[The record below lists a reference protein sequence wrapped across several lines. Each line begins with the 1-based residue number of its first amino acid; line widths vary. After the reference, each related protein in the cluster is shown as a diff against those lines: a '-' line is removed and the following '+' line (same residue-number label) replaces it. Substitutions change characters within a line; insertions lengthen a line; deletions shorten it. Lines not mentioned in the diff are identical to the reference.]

1 MPRDP
6 PTRPMTIQGR
16 HMPSREEVRSLIL
29 PKNGLPNM
37 ASRAPVPATNA
48 RLSGA
53 QSIPTSELTFNAEV
67 TSRGAMNSREVL
79 MYASVY
85 SEMKPNPTRYAAGDS
100 GSSAASAA
108 VRYFSPSSPAVG
120 GSRGR
125 PAGVLSPGP
134 ETSGI
139 APSSGGMEPGD

>member
-1 MPRDP
+1 
-6 PTRPMTIQGR
+6 
-16 HMPSREEVRSLIL
+16 
-29 PKNGLPNM
+29 M
-37 ASRAPVPATNA
+37 ASRAPIPATSA

-53 QSIPTSELTFNAEV
+53 RPIPTSELTFNAKV

-85 SEMKPNPTRYAAGDS
+85 SEMKPHPTRCAAGDS

-125 PAGVLSPGP
+125 PAGALSPGP

-139 APSSGGMEPGD
+139 APSSGGMESGD